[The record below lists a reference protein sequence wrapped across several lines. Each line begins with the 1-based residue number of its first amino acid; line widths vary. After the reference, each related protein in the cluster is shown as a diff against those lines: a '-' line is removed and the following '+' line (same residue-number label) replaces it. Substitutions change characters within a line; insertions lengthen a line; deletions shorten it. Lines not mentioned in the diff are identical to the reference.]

1 MFYILILVSP
11 FSIRAML
18 LSLLLRT
25 AAESLLVVLVR
36 MADNVDWLPFSGGRL
51 DEMIQST
58 FTSLYDTV
66 MDETKSFLT
75 RMNAELMQWID
86 LDEEKRICMS
96 PKTNAMATLEYT
108 SPDGNTVISMKMPRN
123 ENCAGLLLNKVVVDN
138 RAVQRTLN
146 DILVNNPIADIVN
159 KIAEMMLKEIPSA
172 LVKMYRIL
180 KPRS

>member
-86 LDEEKRICMS
+86 LDEEKRICKAS
-96 PKTNAMATLEYT
+96 RKNIKQKTKGTAF
-108 SPDGNTVISMKMPRN
+108 P
-123 ENCAGLLLNKVVVDN
+123 
-138 RAVQRTLN
+138 
-146 DILVNNPIADIVN
+146 NP
-159 KIAEMMLKEIPSA
+159 
-172 LVKMYRIL
+172 
-180 KPRS
+180 